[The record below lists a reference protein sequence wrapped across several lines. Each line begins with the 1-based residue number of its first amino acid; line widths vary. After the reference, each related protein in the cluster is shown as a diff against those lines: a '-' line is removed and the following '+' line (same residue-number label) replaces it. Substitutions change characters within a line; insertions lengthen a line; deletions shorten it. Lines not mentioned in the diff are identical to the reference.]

1 MLKSMTGYGRG
12 EVSAPERKVVV
23 ELKSVNHR
31 FCEVSL
37 RLPRHMVALEDQIR
51 RIIQARISRGRVD
64 GYLAVENTEGRKALV
79 KVDKAL
85 AAAYYKAVEELKE
98 ALGLQDPVTL
108 PHLLHLPGVLVVDE
122 PVEDPQAWWP
132 YIREALEQALDGLVG
147 MRVAEGARLKADLL
161 LHLERV
167 AEMAASIKARAPQVV
182 QDYYQRLSQRVKELL
197 ADVPL
202 DPARLAAEVA
212 IFAERSNINEEIVRL
227 ESHISQFRG
236 FLESEGPVGRKLDF
250 LLQEMFREINT
261 VASKAPD
268 LEISRLVV
276 EVKSE
281 LEKMREQVQ
290 NVE

>member
-12 EVSAPERKVVV
+12 EASSPERRFVV

-31 FCEVSL
+31 FCEVHL

-64 GYLAVENTEGRKALV
+64 GYFALENAEGRRALV

-85 AAAYYKAVEELKE
+85 AAAYYKAMEELKV
-98 ALGLQDPVTL
+98 ALGLQDQVAL
-108 PHLLHLPGVLVVDE
+108 PHLIHLPGVLVVDE
-122 PVEDPQAWWP
+122 PAEDPQAWWP
-132 YIREALEQALDGLVG
+132 YVRDALEQALDGLVE

-161 LHLERV
+161 QRLERV
-167 AEMAASIKARAPQVV
+167 AELAARIKARAPQVAL
-182 QDYYQRLSQRVKELL
+182 DYYQRLSQRVKEWL

-202 DPARLAAEVA
+202 DPGRLAAEVA

-261 VASKAPD
+261 IAAKAPD

-281 LEKMREQVQ
+281 LEKLREQVQ